1 MATEEQQSPEMAR
14 QVSRYLGAF
23 VGTAIVVGEGVV
35 GACEKSARA
44 ARGLF
49 GRQGA
54 TCGESASED
63 SEPVFE
69 EITPEPAQEVKGEPA
84 VAEAKPKPKPKP
96 KSKSKPKSSS

>member
-1 MATEEQQSPEMAR
+1 MAR

-63 SEPVFE
+63 SEPVLE
-69 EITPEPAQEVKGEPA
+69 EITPVPAHEVKGEPA